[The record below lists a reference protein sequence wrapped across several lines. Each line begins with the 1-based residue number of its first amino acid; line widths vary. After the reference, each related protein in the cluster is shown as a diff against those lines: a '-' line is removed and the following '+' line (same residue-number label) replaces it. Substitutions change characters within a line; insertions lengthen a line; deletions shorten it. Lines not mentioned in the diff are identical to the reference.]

1 MLVGFLTPATCDR
14 VLCRFQLHNYASET
28 LREGVVNVSRHS
40 ISFFQ
45 NGGLPALLG
54 EFIELN
60 CQHRLV
66 RERVE
71 QMGGKLTIASS
82 RGKGTKVVV
91 ALPYNH
97 EPTL

>member
-1 MLVGFLTPATCDR
+1 MLQSLRSQRADGPACFIQTPSRQFAGALQMLVGFLTPATCDR

-28 LREGVVNVSRHS
+28 LREGVVNVSCHS

-66 RERVE
+66 RER
-71 QMGGKLTIASS
+71 L
-82 RGKGTKVVV
+82 R
-91 ALPYNH
+91 
-97 EPTL
+97 